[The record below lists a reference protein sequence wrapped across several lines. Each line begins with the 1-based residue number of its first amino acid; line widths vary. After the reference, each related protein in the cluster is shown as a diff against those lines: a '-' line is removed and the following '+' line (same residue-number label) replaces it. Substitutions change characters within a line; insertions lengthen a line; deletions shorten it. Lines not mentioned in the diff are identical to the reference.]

1 RRGRAGEAIHRGPRC
16 CRPLLPRGARHGPG
30 GGSRR
35 AGPRRRRPGRGR
47 PLDPIRR
54 GAAGG
59 MTDGRA
65 VARIEAAE
73 GGFAI
78 EIPEVAASGAPV
90 ELERDEQDG
99 ARRLHSQTP
108 DGSEVYVEVLA
119 GASAV
124 DHAVA
129 CADQQR
135 FLRERAT
142 VESLT
147 DPAPSL
153 LGGRPASTF

>member
-1 RRGRAGEAIHRGPRC
+1 MTEA
-16 CRPLLPRGARHGPG
+16 L
-30 GGSRR
+30 
-35 AGPRRRRPGRGR
+35 
-47 PLDPIRR
+47 
-54 GAAGG
+54 
-59 MTDGRA
+59 A
-65 VARIEAAE
+65 VARIEDAE

-90 ELERDEQDG
+90 ELERDERDG
-99 ARRLHSQTP
+99 ARRLHAQTP

-129 CADQQR
+129 FADQQR

-147 DPAPSL
+147 DPAQSL
-153 LGGRPASTF
+153 LGGRPASTFDFVGELGGQHRSRRFAFVDAGGRTYRIVHDPSSPANEAILMTLRLPGDP